1 MMGDFTKPQYVM
13 RRQALEEEL
22 QRTKP
27 PVTPALDRAKALLED
42 FGTLWQAEQDPIE
55 RRKLIATLFEQ
66 IWQKDG
72 AIVAVKPRSA
82 FARYFTTVEEARSK
96 RPKAG
101 LNSGV
106 TKAGATGV
114 EPCPDTAH
122 RMPYLAGV
130 LRNLSSGASQLHRA
144 AQSCARCSPSRLWL
158 WLGPVCRAASAPG

>member
-1 MMGDFTKPQYVM
+1 MGDFTKPQYVM

-27 PVTPALDRAKALLED
+27 PVTPVLDRAKALLED
-42 FGTLWQAEQDPIE
+42 FGTLWQAEQDPVE

-106 TKAGATGV
+106 TKA
-114 EPCPDTAH
+114 
-122 RMPYLAGV
+122 
-130 LRNLSSGASQLHRA
+130 
-144 AQSCARCSPSRLWL
+144 
-158 WLGPVCRAASAPG
+158 

>member
-1 MMGDFTKPQYVM
+1 VHGFQPAEQLRAFVLDAVRAEASGETAEDVARRAELLTQLERLRDLSMMGDFTKPQYVM

-82 FARYFTTVEEARSK
+82 SPATS
-96 RPKAG
+96 RPWRRRG
-101 LNSGV
+101 QN
-106 TKAGATGV
+106 
-114 EPCPDTAH
+114 
-122 RMPYLAGV
+122 
-130 LRNLSSGASQLHRA
+130 
-144 AQSCARCSPSRLWL
+144 AQK
-158 WLGPVCRAASAPG
+158 PV